1 MHAMQVGTGRV
12 FKYHHFCSCASFV
25 SLLVVVVVVVA
36 AAAAAAVVLLC
47 VLVLGS
53 RWNSTLDLWR
63 KTHVLSA
70 SLEIQVSGRI
80 WESYPNILRSLF

>member
-12 FKYHHFCSCASFV
+12 FKYHHFCPCASFV
-25 SLLVVVVVVVA
+25 SLVVVA

-47 VLVLGS
+47 VLVFGS

-63 KTHVLSA
+63 KTHLLGA
-70 SLEIQVSGRI
+70 SLEIQVSGKI
-80 WESYPNILRSLF
+80 WESYSNILRSLF